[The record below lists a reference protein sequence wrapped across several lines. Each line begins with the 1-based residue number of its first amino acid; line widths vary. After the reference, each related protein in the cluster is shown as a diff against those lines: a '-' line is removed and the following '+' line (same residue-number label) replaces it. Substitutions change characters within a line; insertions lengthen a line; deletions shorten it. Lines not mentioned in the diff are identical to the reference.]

1 MISDGIAQ
9 RLAFLGI
16 GPSDFERLVRLKPYL
31 ERRADACV
39 EAFYRHLIAFEPTR
53 RLLRDPV
60 VRERLLAKQR
70 EYLLSLAVEQ
80 VDEAYL
86 ERRRRIGETHER
98 IGLEPR
104 WYLGAYSLYF
114 SLLVPIVHET
124 TDDEAEAAATLSS
137 LEKILTLD
145 TQIALE
151 SYIAGREHVLESMAG
166 ELAREGMRLSQKA
179 ASQHV
184 ELERVGQW
192 ARAAEERAAVATI
205 VAGLAHEIGT
215 PMGVIQGHA
224 KLLEK
229 EIDSEDGTWRLRTIQ
244 EQVARISKIMQT
256 LVNMSRPRESKRIP
270 VPLSTVVESTLGFI
284 EDRLAKRKI
293 ELSLET
299 AEAITVPADPERLQQ
314 LLLNLLLNAVDSMPR
329 GGALR
334 VRLGRGETGARIEI
348 EDTGSG
354 IAPEHVDRI
363 YEPFFTTKGAGDG
376 SGLGLAICHGIAED
390 HGGSIVVKS
399 VEGEGTTFVVE
410 LPEGTA

>member
-1 MISDGIAQ
+1 MIADGIAQ

-39 EAFYRHLIAFEPTR
+39 DAFYRHLIAFEPTR

-60 VRERLLAKQR
+60 VCERLLAKQR
-70 EYLLSLAVEQ
+70 EYLLSLAVER
-80 VDEAYL
+80 VDEAYV

-114 SLLVPIVHET
+114 SLLMPVVHEAC
-124 TDDEAEAAATLSS
+124 DDVVQAASTLSS
-137 LEKILTLD
+137 LEKILMLD
-145 TQIALE
+145 TELALE
-151 SYIAGREHVLESMAG
+151 SYIGEREQALESMAG
-166 ELAREGMRLSQKA
+166 VLAREGMRLSQKA
-179 ASQHV
+179 ASQHA
-184 ELERVGQW
+184 EIERVGQR
-192 ARAAEERAAVATI
+192 ARAAEERAAIATI

-229 EIDSEDGTWRLRTIQ
+229 EIGSEDGTWRLRTIQ

-256 LVNMSRPRESKRIP
+256 LVNMARPRESKRIP
-270 VPLSTVVESTLGFI
+270 VPLASVVESTLGFI

-293 ELSLET
+293 ELSLD
-299 AEAITVPADPERLQQ
+299 ASEAVTVSGDPERLQQ
-314 LLLNLLLNAVDSMPR
+314 LLLNLLLNAVDSMPD
-329 GGALR
+329 GGELH
-334 VRLGRGETGARIEI
+334 VRLTRGDGGARIEI
-348 EDTGSG
+348 EDTGTG
-354 IAPEHVDRI
+354 IATKHVDRI

-376 SGLGLAICHGIAED
+376 SGLGLAICRGIAED
-390 HGGSIVVKS
+390 HGGSIAVHS
-399 VEGEGTTFVVE
+399 VEGEGTTFEVE
-410 LPEGTA
+410 LPEGVA

>member
-1 MISDGIAQ
+1 MIADGIAQ

-31 ERRADACV
+31 ERQADACV
-39 EAFYRHLIAFEPTR
+39 DAFYRHLIAFEPTR

-80 VDEAYL
+80 VDEAYV
-86 ERRRRIGETHER
+86 ERRRRIGKTHER

-114 SLLVPIVHET
+114 SLLVPVVHEAS
-124 TDDEAEAAATLSS
+124 DDEAQAASTLSS

-145 TQIALE
+145 TELALE
-151 SYIAGREHVLESMAG
+151 SYITEREQALESMAG

-179 ASQHV
+179 ASQHA
-184 ELERVGQW
+184 ELERVGQR

-244 EQVARISKIMQT
+244 DQVARISKIMQT

-270 VPLSTVVESTLGFI
+270 VPLASVVESTLGFI

-293 ELSLET
+293 ELSLD
-299 AEAITVPADPERLQQ
+299 ASEAVTVSGDPERLQQ
-314 LLLNLLLNAVDSMPR
+314 MLLNLLLNAVDSMP
-329 GGALR
+329 GGGELH
-334 VRLGRGETGARIEI
+334 VRLTRGDGGARIEI
-348 EDTGSG
+348 EDTGTG
-354 IAPEHVDRI
+354 IAPQHVDRI

-376 SGLGLAICHGIAED
+376 SGLGLAICRGIAED
-390 HGGSIVVKS
+390 HGGSIAVRS
-399 VEGEGTTFVVE
+399 VEGKGTTFDVE
-410 LPEGTA
+410 LPEGAA

>member
-1 MISDGIAQ
+1 MIADGIAQ

-39 EAFYRHLIAFEPTR
+39 DAFYRHLIAFEPTR

-60 VRERLLAKQR
+60 VCERLLAKQR
-70 EYLLSLAVEQ
+70 EYLLSLAVER
-80 VDEAYL
+80 VDEAYV

-114 SLLVPIVHET
+114 SLLMPVVHEAC
-124 TDDEAEAAATLSS
+124 DDVVQAASTLSS
-137 LEKILTLD
+137 LEKILMLD
-145 TQIALE
+145 TELALE
-151 SYIAGREHVLESMAG
+151 SYIGEREQALESMAG
-166 ELAREGMRLSQKA
+166 VLAREGMRLSRKA
-179 ASQHV
+179 ASQHA
-184 ELERVGQW
+184 EIERVGQR
-192 ARAAEERAAVATI
+192 ARAAEERAAIATI

-229 EIDSEDGTWRLRTIQ
+229 EIGSEDGTWRLRTIQ

-256 LVNMSRPRESKRIP
+256 LVNMARPRESKRIP
-270 VPLSTVVESTLGFI
+270 VPLASVVESTLGFI

-293 ELSLET
+293 ELSLD
-299 AEAITVPADPERLQQ
+299 ASEAVTVSGDPERLQQ
-314 LLLNLLLNAVDSMPR
+314 LLLNLLLNAVDSMPD
-329 GGALR
+329 GGELH
-334 VRLGRGETGARIEI
+334 VRLTRGDGGARIEI
-348 EDTGSG
+348 EDTGTG
-354 IAPEHVDRI
+354 IATKHVDRI

-376 SGLGLAICHGIAED
+376 SGLGLAICRGIAED
-390 HGGSIVVKS
+390 HGGSIAVHS
-399 VEGEGTTFVVE
+399 VEGEGTTFEVE
-410 LPEGTA
+410 LPEGVA